1 MLDIGLWAVGLAQ
14 LMLVPVLHD
23 ALRETGQLNLD
34 KISFAALKFKRQIW
48 APKRSTDVYKFP
60 PIGLG

>member
-1 MLDIGLWAVGLAQ
+1 MVAQVLNLADKTSAEE
-14 LMLVPVLHD
+14 LL

>member
-1 MLDIGLWAVGLAQ
+1 MLDVVLWAAGLVQ
-14 LMLVPVLHD
+14 LILVPELHSVPQ
-23 ALRETGQLNLD
+23 ETRQLNLD